1 MTEQPIHRWIKTES
15 GRAKYQ
21 DLAAR
26 DGAIAK
32 LRLIWFVLIAALRDA
47 PLPNPDQHSS

>member
-1 MTEQPIHRWIKTES
+1 MTEPTIHRWIKTEC

-21 DLAAR
+21 ELSTR
-26 DGAIAK
+26 PGAIAK
-32 LRLIWFVLIAALRDA
+32 LRLLWFVLIATLRDA

>member
-1 MTEQPIHRWIKTES
+1 MTEQSIHRWIKTEC

-32 LRLIWFVLIAALRDA
+32 LRLIWFVLIAVLRDA

>member
-1 MTEQPIHRWIKTES
+1 MTEQPIHRWIKTEC

-26 DGAIAK
+26 DGALAK
-32 LRLIWFVLIAALRDA
+32 LRLIWFVLIAVLRDA
-47 PLPNPDQHSS
+47 HLPNPDQHSG

>member
-1 MTEQPIHRWIKTES
+1 MTEQPIHRWIKTEC

-32 LRLIWFVLIAALRDA
+32 LRLIWFVLIAVLRDA